1 MGQRLGADARFV
13 GVGAALHAVENDRQQ
28 AAARRRFAGEGVAQD
43 QGHHRGQLFRV
54 QRDGNQGAAQ
64 VQRGHQRHQR
74 RGDPGDAFEAAED
87 HRAGGEAQQNA
98 DAEIEGQGIGAGV
111 QPTVAHEQHF
121 AQYLGELVGLEDGQG
136 ADHAEGG
143 EQIGEESPAAV
154 QPFADHVHR
163 PALQHAVTVPAPVH
177 HGQRAGEEL
186 GGDAEQGGHPHPEDG
201 AGAANADGQRHAAD
215 VAHADGAGQG

>member
-1 MGQRLGADARFV
+1 MTASRPP
-13 GVGAALHAVENDRQQ
+13 
-28 AAARRRFAGEGVAQD
+28 ARRRFAGEGVAQD
-43 QGHHRGQLFRV
+43 QGHHRGQLLHV
-54 QRDGNQGAAQ
+54 QGDGDQGAAQ
-64 VQRGHQRHQR
+64 VQRGHQRHQC
-74 RGDPGDAFEAAED
+74 RGDPGDALEAAED
-87 HRAGGEAQQNA
+87 HRAGGDAQQNA

-111 QPTVAHEQHF
+111 QPAVAHEQHF
-121 AQYLGELVGLEDGQG
+121 AQYLGELVGLKDRQG

-143 EQIGEESPAAV
+143 EQIGEESPTAV
-154 QPFADHVHR
+154 QPFTDHVHW